1 MGGKSRK
8 SLSGLVWLTFRAVGQ
23 VLITPFLAFLVTYY
37 FDFQFDSSGFNL
49 DFRKEM
55 LPWIFS
61 ASLIYAMLAL
71 FLALTFGGSF
81 RPHSVIERGGWLA
94 VLRLRGR
101 NGDAGLR
108 REMREN
114 YATSAHGRL
123 SLLVHERHMAGHRIT
138 STHGGLVLV
147 AIPLQVL
154 LATVPLALVL
164 AVPDTIMR
172 ADRRLEVAL
181 LVYLAC
187 FVATMKL
194 FPMIAQKYIGLATIT
209 RRWLGSMGSIT
220 TATPFLVLW
229 ILGRIANIAVLGS
242 MGDDISL
249 SFQIEKELFE
259 TSFSIRS
266 IPETSFVDLLT
277 ALAVMPLAAF
287 TTLAALGAGADP
299 PDWMYEYNPRPDPS
313 TMSSAGS
320 SSLVKKGASV
330 AVGAAAS
337 VAVAGASAAVAHGS
351 SFAQGLTG
359 LGGSVPFA
367 QSAGVLHNARSAAE
381 AVPIDMLDQVD
392 SLENLSRSIDAADQ
406 VRQLHEETNADL
418 ATKAVEFVRTP
429 SYDEPAITGLRKKE

>member
-1 MGGKSRK
+1 M
-8 SLSGLVWLTFRAVGQ
+8 
-23 VLITPFLAFLVTYY
+23 
-37 FDFQFDSSGFNL
+37 

-61 ASLIYAMLAL
+61 ASLVYAMLAL
-71 FLALTFGGSF
+71 FLALTFGGGF

-194 FPMIAQKYIGLATIT
+194 FPLIAQKYIGLATIT

-313 TMSSAGS
+313 TMSSTGS

-330 AVGAAAS
+330 AVGAAAT
-337 VAVAGASAAVAHGS
+337 VAVAGASAAVAHSS

-359 LGGSVPFA
+359 LGCSVPLA
-367 QSAGVLHNARSAAE
+367 KSVGALHNARNAAD

-406 VRQLHEETNADL
+406 VRELHDDTNVDL
-418 ATKAVEFVRTP
+418 ATKAVDFVRTP
-429 SYDEPAITGLRKKE
+429 SYDEPAITGLRKKD